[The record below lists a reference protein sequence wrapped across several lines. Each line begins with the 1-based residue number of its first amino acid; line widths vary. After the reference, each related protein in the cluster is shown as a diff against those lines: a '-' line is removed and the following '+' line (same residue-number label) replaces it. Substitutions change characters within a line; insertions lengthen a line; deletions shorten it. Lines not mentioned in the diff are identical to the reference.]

1 MRILITL
8 AILAVCALAWLFYA
22 KFTRHGAVPLATAW
36 RSYTTWLAAVGM
48 AFGQYIVDVL
58 RYLSDNWEPLRMQFG
73 ELLAADNTGTA
84 LQILSAIF
92 LMLRVKAQGIPGV
105 KLPEIPQAPAGAAKE
120 P

>member
-1 MRILITL
+1 MRVLTTL

-22 KFTRHGAVPLATAW
+22 KFTRHGAVPVSTAW
-36 RSYTTWLAAVGM
+36 RSYTTWLSAVGV
-48 AFGQYIVDVL
+48 AFGQYIVEVL

-92 LMLRVKAQGIPGV
+92 LVLRVKAQGLPGM
-105 KLPEIPQAPAGAAKE
+105 KLPDLPKAG
-120 P
+120 